1 MISIHIPQGASAPNI
16 SKEIMSKHEWSENE
30 LRFHDVMPAWWWRLE
45 DRDKHY
51 ESYVK
56 AQKDRTERC
65 EKERTSQ
72 WGAPTIDME

>member
-1 MISIHIPQGASAPNI
+1 MQVED
-16 SKEIMSKHEWSENE
+16 KEIMSKNEWLENE

-56 AQKDRTERC
+56 TQKDRIERC